1 MRELLFEILL
11 RLPKV
16 ILATVLGLVAWLIAT
31 GPAGA
36 TGSVELWLLCWL
48 GGAAFVLLVQEGPI

>member
-1 MRELLFEILL
+1 LRELLVEVLL

-16 ILATVLGLVAWLIAT
+16 IVAAVVGLIAWLIAT
-31 GPAGA
+31 GVAGA

-48 GGAAFVLLVQEGPI
+48 GGAALVLLIQEGPI

>member
-1 MRELLFEILL
+1 VRELLFELLL

-16 ILATVLGLVAWLIAT
+16 VLAAVAGLIAWLIAT

-36 TGSVELWLLCWL
+36 TSSVELWLLCWL
-48 GGAAFVLLVQEGPI
+48 GGAALVLLIQEGPI